1 VIGHRHNSQTDSS
14 SDVPAAQLL
23 AADTDILVEGTYS
36 IADDEHIQTFPVQY
50 DDAATAVQ
58 RPLHAAVTFEVLSN
72 YGSSDYTCLYRVRV
86 HGDAR

>member
-1 VIGHRHNSQTDSS
+1 VIGHRHNSKTGSS
-14 SDVPAAQLL
+14 SELTTAQLL
-23 AADTDILVEGTYS
+23 STDTDILVEGTYS
-36 IADDEHIQTFPVQY
+36 IADNEHIQTFPVQY